1 MIDQLLRLHA
11 SLANPSDRYY
21 RTRHN
26 ILVLKYIV
34 SQPMSDRE
42 IRKRLGMGTYGSG
55 FDNQLE
61 KGIQEIAALFFW
73 DWDIPDM

>member
-1 MIDQLLRLHA
+1 MIDRLLQLHA
-11 SLANPSDRYY
+11 SLVNPNDRHY

-61 KGIQEIAALFFW
+61 KGIQEIADLFFW
-73 DWDIPDM
+73 NWDI